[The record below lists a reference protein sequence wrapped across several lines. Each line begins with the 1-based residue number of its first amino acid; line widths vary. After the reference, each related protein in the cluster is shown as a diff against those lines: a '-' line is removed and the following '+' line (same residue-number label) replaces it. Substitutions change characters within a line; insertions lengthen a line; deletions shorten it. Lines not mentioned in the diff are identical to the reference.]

1 MTQNSGS
8 RGRVLARS
16 RVRLRLQPLE
26 RAVLDG
32 LPEGQ
37 LGEGDENGEDGANLR
52 VRGDVGIVPWFEDER
67 PFQGLLG
74 LLDWRRDGSLSR
86 LAREGIAR
94 GTRGESVLLPAGPG
108 LPVERLVLMGCGPR
122 NRFDAEAAS
131 SVGARAAR
139 VAMDLRPSSVVI
151 GLPSGCSERD
161 VLESL
166 FLGLLRGIEESAA
179 EEPEAVLTT
188 PTHPWWV
195 VVDERHV
202 ARLRRL
208 LDGPLRA
215 AVETT
220 SSS

>member
-1 MTQNSGS
+1 MTQNTGI
-8 RGRVLARS
+8 RGRVLVRS
-16 RVRLRLQPLE
+16 RVRLRLQPLV
-26 RAVLDG
+26 RDVLEG
-32 LPEGQ
+32 LPEGHA
-37 LGEGDENGEDGANLR
+37 EGDTTTSPVTVR
-52 VRGDVGIVPWFEDER
+52 VRCDVGIVPWFEDER

-86 LAREGIAR
+86 LAREGVAQ
-94 GTRGESVLLPAGPG
+94 GTWGEAVLLPAGPG
-108 LPVERLVLMGCGPR
+108 LPVERLVLLGCGPR
-122 NRFDAEAAS
+122 KRFDAEAAAAI
-131 SVGARAAR
+131 GARAAA
-139 VAMDLRPSSVVI
+139 VAVALRPHSVVV
-151 GLPSGCSERD
+151 GMPTGCSERD

-166 FLGLLRGIEESAA
+166 FLGLLRGIEDSGA

>member
-1 MTQNSGS
+1 
-8 RGRVLARS
+8 
-16 RVRLRLQPLE
+16 
-26 RAVLDG
+26 
-32 LPEGQ
+32 
-37 LGEGDENGEDGANLR
+37 
-52 VRGDVGIVPWFEDER
+52 
-67 PFQGLLG
+67 
-74 LLDWRRDGSLSR
+74 
-86 LAREGIAR
+86 
-94 GTRGESVLLPAGPG
+94 
-108 LPVERLVLMGCGPR
+108 
-122 NRFDAEAAS
+122 
-131 SVGARAAR
+131 
-139 VAMDLRPSSVVI
+139 MDLRPQSVVI
-151 GLPSGCSERD
+151 GLPTACAERD

-166 FLGLLRGIEESAA
+166 FLGLLRGIEDSAA